1 MKSKKI
7 IILFFFFLISVI
19 VAFGRFIMYQHSET
33 KKLIKAIDNKDYET
47 IESISQKRNFNINR
61 RPYFIKFFATATE
74 QWNLPPLHYACVRD
88 DLKAVEIL
96 IKYGAD
102 VNLIID
108 DYSPILYCVRGSDAS
123 NYNKIID
130 VLIDNSANVSYK
142 TKNNLSVLDFLLSG
156 GSNYNETYV
165 NSQFEVFKKIIEIDN
180 TLAYK
185 ELLRKESIGSGNYL
199 HRAVYFNN
207 DKIVD
212 YLINK
217 LNFNVDEINLNNE
230 TSLMI
235 AAKENNIETVK
246 CLLNNN
252 ANVTLKNNDQKTA
265 LDFARDNGN
274 FEIVELLENINI
286 SNSK

>member
-1 MKSKKI
+1 MKKKWI
-7 IILFFFFLISVI
+7 IIFSLLIFIILFLTINVTKYS
-19 VAFGRFIMYQHSET
+19 ST

-47 IESISQKRNFNINR
+47 IESISKKRNFNINR

-102 VNLIID
+102 VNLTID

-123 NYNKIID
+123 NYDKIID
-130 VLIDNSANVSYK
+130 VLINNGANVSYK

-156 GSNYNETYV
+156 GSDYNEAYV

-212 YLINK
+212 YLVNK

-252 ANVTLKNNDQKTA
+252 ASVTLKNNDQKTA
-265 LDFARDNGN
+265 LDLARDNGN

-286 SNSK
+286 PNSK

>member
-1 MKSKKI
+1 MKKKWI
-7 IILFFFFLISVI
+7 IIFSLLIFIILFLTINVTKYS
-19 VAFGRFIMYQHSET
+19 ST
-33 KKLIKAIDNKDYET
+33 KKLIKVIDNKDYET
-47 IESISQKRNFNINR
+47 IESISKKRNFNINR

-102 VNLIID
+102 VNLTID

-123 NYNKIID
+123 NYDKIID
-130 VLIDNSANVSYK
+130 VLINNGANVSYK

-156 GSNYNETYV
+156 GSDYNETYV

-252 ANVTLKNNDQKTA
+252 VNVTLKNNDQKTA
-265 LDFARDNGN
+265 LDLARDNGN
-274 FEIVELLENINI
+274 FEIIELLENTNI

>member
-1 MKSKKI
+1 MKKKWI
-7 IILFFFFLISVI
+7 IIVSLLIFIILFLTINVTKYS
-19 VAFGRFIMYQHSET
+19 ST

-47 IESISQKRNFNINR
+47 IESISKKRNFSINR

-102 VNLIID
+102 VNLTID

-123 NYNKIID
+123 NYDKIID
-130 VLIDNSANVSYK
+130 VLINNGANVSYK

-156 GSNYNETYV
+156 GSDYNEAYV

-212 YLINK
+212 YLVNK

-246 CLLNNN
+246 CLFNNN
-252 ANVTLKNNDQKTA
+252 ASVTLKNNDQKTA
-265 LDFARDNGN
+265 LDLARDNGN

-286 SNSK
+286 PNSK